1 MSYWIMPYGAN
12 LEKAKNEISEK
23 SPYRGL
29 VTWKNYSHLFWLS
42 ESDFQNAKKD
52 FLNKNFK
59 NYESWIFWYMFE
71 EFISFFWTSLDN
83 YHWYPTN
90 DAVKILDLPQVEYIT
105 NFIPISHDFPNV
117 YIIKSENFEDMK
129 NSIYNIDLDE
139 NQILEVEGWINIA
152 TKKNWDLILYYY

>member
-1 MSYWIMPYGAN
+1 MPYGVN

-29 VTWKNYSHLFWLS
+29 VTWKNYRHLFWVS
-42 ESDFQNAKKD
+42 ESDFQNLKID
-52 FLNKNFK
+52 FLNKNFE

-71 EFISFFWTSLDN
+71 EFISFFWASLDN
-83 YHWYPTN
+83 YYWYPTN

-105 NFIPISHDFPNV
+105 NFIPISYDFPNV

-139 NQILEVEGWINIA
+139 NQILEVEGWINIV